1 MLLQLIF
8 TVLFNEVFIQS
19 CELSRFD
26 FIFKALKTQGTHQTG
41 IYPKSLSIISSNQAQ
56 TLSKQPGHI

>member
-8 TVLFNEVFIQS
+8 TVLFYEVFIQS

-26 FIFKALKTQGTHQTG
+26 FIFKAQRKAR
-41 IYPKSLSIISSNQAQ
+41 IRPEFIPKVYQL
-56 TLSKQPGHI
+56 